1 MPWTIDDANDHIQG
15 LTQTEKKQWVKLANK
30 VRAQCLD
37 QGGDESTCDARAI
50 KVANANYDQVS
61 LGAEN
66 MPEKLT
72 NKLAKKDLARFTA
85 NANQGGIR
93 TDTLE
98 GRPHLVIPVVALKE
112 AVVKGQFLPGQEIR
126 NSKNLWTDVPI
137 PIHHPKNH
145 SAREL
150 QIIDNRVVGRF
161 YNIRVEENKLK
172 GEIWIDEE
180 KARNKAQ
187 QNNAR
192 AKEVYETYRR
202 LKAGEPMDV
211 STSYWHDTVQES
223 GTYKGKKYKGKQ
235 INLKPDHLAILP
247 DEYGELS
254 LPDGVGVPLKNQR
267 GDDNVKSENQR
278 STARTPTYSNTS
290 TESWSRQTLSEFAAQ
305 RGWDVDTVADM
316 DDRQRRI
323 AAESSLLGLEDA
335 DEWNILTFF
344 QVVDGN
350 GVLYKNALASVRGG
364 RGQAADVPQSAY
376 DSAAAKTKTL
386 LQDEFDVE
394 YSENS
399 LSVIDKVFNLFRGEQ
414 NMDNK
419 QELVEKIMEKAG
431 TEDLSEGD
439 LLDTKEEVL
448 KAMAKNLEEGGGEEP
463 EEEEGETE
471 GPETDLSEEN
481 QSSELSE
488 EKIMEIA
495 KNAAR
500 EVTEQEKKEN
510 LVNKL
515 ANSDRVNYTKEE
527 LKKMPF
533 SALKKTEQN
542 AIPGNFVGAG
552 GSLASNQGGTTE
564 VELVETSGVLS
575 RKEGE

>member
-202 LKAGEPMDV
+202 LKA
-211 STSYWHDTVQES
+211 
-223 GTYKGKKYKGKQ
+223 
-235 INLKPDHLAILP
+235 
-247 DEYGELS
+247 
-254 LPDGVGVPLKNQR
+254 
-267 GDDNVKSENQR
+267 
-278 STARTPTYSNTS
+278 
-290 TESWSRQTLSEFAAQ
+290 
-305 RGWDVDTVADM
+305 
-316 DDRQRRI
+316 
-323 AAESSLLGLEDA
+323 
-335 DEWNILTFF
+335 
-344 QVVDGN
+344 
-350 GVLYKNALASVRGG
+350 
-364 RGQAADVPQSAY
+364 
-376 DSAAAKTKTL
+376 
-386 LQDEFDVE
+386 
-394 YSENS
+394 
-399 LSVIDKVFNLFRGEQ
+399 
-414 NMDNK
+414 
-419 QELVEKIMEKAG
+419 
-431 TEDLSEGD
+431 
-439 LLDTKEEVL
+439 
-448 KAMAKNLEEGGGEEP
+448 
-463 EEEEGETE
+463 
-471 GPETDLSEEN
+471 
-481 QSSELSE
+481 
-488 EKIMEIA
+488 
-495 KNAAR
+495 
-500 EVTEQEKKEN
+500 
-510 LVNKL
+510 
-515 ANSDRVNYTKEE
+515 
-527 LKKMPF
+527 
-533 SALKKTEQN
+533 
-542 AIPGNFVGAG
+542 
-552 GSLASNQGGTTE
+552 
-564 VELVETSGVLS
+564 
-575 RKEGE
+575 